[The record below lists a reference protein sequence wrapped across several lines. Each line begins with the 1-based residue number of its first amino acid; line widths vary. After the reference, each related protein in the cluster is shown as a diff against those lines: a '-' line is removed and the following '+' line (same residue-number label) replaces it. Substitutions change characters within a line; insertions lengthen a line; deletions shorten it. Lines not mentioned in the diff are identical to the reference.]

1 MSVIVGALKKLDQYT
16 KQWLK
21 PGFEGVIIWAR
32 NDFDEHLYI
41 IRKSL
46 LIHDLQSFNSNV
58 IEQVGIHLFI
68 GVHALY
74 ALRRDAGFLV

>member
-1 MSVIVGALKKLDQYT
+1 MIVGALKKLDQYT

-32 NDFDEHLYI
+32 NDFYEHLYI

-68 GVHALY
+68 GVYALY
-74 ALRRDAGFLV
+74 TLRRDVGFLV

>member
-1 MSVIVGALKKLDQYT
+1 MSVIVGALKKLDKYT

-21 PGFEGVIIWAR
+21 PGFEGVIIWTR
-32 NDFDEHLYI
+32 NDFYEHLYI

-68 GVHALY
+68 GVYALY
-74 ALRRDAGFLV
+74 TLRRDAGFLV